1 MLQQVLGMAGQLSAL
16 EIKSCRDKDISI
28 HKHTGCLDQCKSVAQ
43 FFVRKSV
50 AGGCEWRSLC

>member
-1 MLQQVLGMAGQLSAL
+1 MLQQVLGMAGQLSAI

-28 HKHTGCLDQCKSVAQ
+28 QDSGYLDQCKVVAQ